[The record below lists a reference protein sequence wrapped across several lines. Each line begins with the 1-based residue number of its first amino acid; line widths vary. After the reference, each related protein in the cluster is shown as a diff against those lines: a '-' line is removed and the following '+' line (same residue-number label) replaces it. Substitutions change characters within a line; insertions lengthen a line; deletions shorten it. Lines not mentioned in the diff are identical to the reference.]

1 MQKVAASLRFYVQ
14 LRLNADLKWKNIS
27 VILSDSSVPGE
38 GEHKIVEFIR
48 GQRCASGHAPNIKH
62 VVYSPDSDLILLGL
76 ATHEEHVSIL
86 RKKKKKKAKLCEIC
100 RLPGKVSLCRLVGVK
115 S

>member
-1 MQKVAASLRFYVQ
+1 MQKVAACLRFYVQ

-38 GEHKIVEFIR
+38 GEHKIIEFIR

-76 ATHEEHVSIL
+76 ASHEEVSIL
-86 RKKKKKKAKLCEIC
+86 RKIKKKMKLCEIC
-100 RLPGKVSLCRLVGVK
+100 RLPGKVSLFRLVDVK